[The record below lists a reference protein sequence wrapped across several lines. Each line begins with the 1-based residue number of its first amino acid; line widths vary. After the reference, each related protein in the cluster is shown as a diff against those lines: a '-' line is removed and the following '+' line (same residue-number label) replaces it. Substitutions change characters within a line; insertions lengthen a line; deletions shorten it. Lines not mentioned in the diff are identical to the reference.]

1 MENRL
6 QADRRE
12 TVTILCRLDEISD
25 PGGKG
30 FVFGEGTA
38 RREIF
43 VMRKGGRVW
52 GYVNRCPHAGI
63 PLDWQPDQFLDP
75 SKTLIQ
81 CATHGALF
89 GIEDGLCVA
98 GPCKGK
104 ALAPVAVRIATS
116 DLECPAVVWDEAG

>member
-1 MENRL
+1 M
-6 QADRRE
+6 
-12 TVTILCRLDEISD
+12 TVLCRLDEISD

-30 FVFGEGTA
+30 FVFGEGKA

-43 VMRKGGRVW
+43 VMRKGGQVW
-52 GYVNRCPHAGI
+52 GYANRCPHAGI

-89 GIEDGLCVA
+89 GLEDGLCVA

-104 ALAPVAVRIATS
+104 ALTKIAVHIETS
-116 DLECPAVVWDEAG
+116 GLECPAVVWDEAGR

>member
-1 MENRL
+1 M
-6 QADRRE
+6 
-12 TVTILCRLDEISD
+12 TILCRLDEISD

-30 FVFGEGTA
+30 FVFGAGAA

-43 VMRKGGRVW
+43 VMRKGVTVW
-52 GYVNRCPHAGI
+52 GYENRCPHAGI
-63 PLDWQPDQFLDP
+63 PLDWQPDKFLDP

-104 ALAPVAVRIATS
+104 ALTKIDVHIETGG
-116 DLECPAVVWDEAG
+116 LECPAVMWDDAGR

>member
-1 MENRL
+1 MEDDL
-6 QADRRE
+6 QTDRGE
-12 TVTILCRLDEISD
+12 GVTVLCRLDEISD

-30 FVFGEGTA
+30 FVSGEGAA

-52 GYVNRCPHAGI
+52 GYENRCPHAGI
-63 PLDWQPDQFLDP
+63 PLDWQPDQFLDA

-89 GIEDGLCVA
+89 GIEDGFCVA

-104 ALAPVAVRIATS
+104 SLTPIAVRVATS
-116 DLECPAVVWDEAG
+116 GLECPSVVWDEIG

>member
-1 MENRL
+1 M
-6 QADRRE
+6 
-12 TVTILCRLDEISD
+12 TVLCRLDEISD

-30 FVFGEGTA
+30 FVFGAGKD

-43 VMRKGGRVW
+43 VMRKGGQVW
-52 GYVNRCPHAGI
+52 GYANRCPHAGI

-104 ALAPVAVRIATS
+104 SLTPLSVRVVAST
-116 DLECPAVVWDEAG
+116 LECPAVVWDTDG